1 MQTGSVYEGI
11 STASTSGTIPKQKPK
26 GQVDSDKSSQ
36 VVEKTLEE
44 LQQGVQQRSMPV
56 SEGRT
61 ISQVLDGATPGGK
74 VGDMSSILGGKEMPI
89 GRLSQEA
96 DGLPVPFP
104 NPLKNGAVRPT
115 PPRDEKAVKGLSV
128 SGEGEKGPSKDEGAF
143 DALISIG
150 LSEKGQNPNAVE
162 AEGKIYGEVP
172 SDDNPFGALV
182 SMEIEEEVPSPD
194 VALMHN
200 APTPGEV
207 RSVNS
212 LATSGLSEDE
222 AIFCSQTLREF
233 EEFFAKDDIITAK
246 DLVDKLFNRFEN
258 NSQIKPEFKEAL
270 RRGMAEILRN
280 LGSVGNERGSIT
292 VHREEITFSGEELE
306 ILGLIAHLPE
316 DLKRLAESHVS
327 QGRVRRLS
335 SDEVRQHAQA
345 GAALAEKFYAKFMID
360 FQAFEKRQLEKEK
373 ATKKGPAQKRGADFS
388 KAHRVRAVG
397 SETTVDLVEDESKSE
412 DARDIENRIETKKM
426 LNEQIALKAE
436 KHAERSKAV
445 KARIAEER
453 REDLEKKEEISE
465 EDGVWWER
473 KNEDMHRIT
482 DDDSVGR

>member
-1 MQTGSVYEGI
+1 MQTGSVHEGI
-11 STASTSGTIPKQKPK
+11 PTSSTSGTIPKQKPK
-26 GQVDSDKSSQ
+26 GQIDSDKSSQ

-44 LQQGVQQRSMPV
+44 LQQGVQQQRSMPV

-61 ISQVLDGATPGGK
+61 ISQVLDGAAPGGK

-96 DGLPVPFP
+96 DGLPVLFP
-104 NPLKNGAVRPT
+104 NPLKDGAVRSPSQL
-115 PPRDEKAVKGLSV
+115 PRDEMAVALKSV
-128 SGEGEKGPSKDEGAF
+128 SEQEEDMASSGKPDAFISDELSIVEEEKKIVDEGPSSSNPLDAF
-143 DALISIG
+143 IS
-150 LSEKGQNPNAVE
+150 V
-162 AEGKIYGEVP
+162 
-172 SDDNPFGALV
+172 
-182 SMEIEEEVPSPD
+182 EIEEEVSSPD
-194 VALMHN
+194 VALMDN
-200 APTPGEV
+200 APAPGEV

-212 LATSGLSEDE
+212 LAISGLSEDE
-222 AIFCSQTLREF
+222 EIFCSQTLRDFQGLVEI
-233 EEFFAKDDIITAK
+233 DIKIAK
-246 DLVDKLFNRFEN
+246 DLVDPLFNRFEN
-258 NSQIKPEFKEAL
+258 NSQIKPELKEAI

-306 ILGLIAHLPE
+306 ISGLIAHLPE

-335 SDEVRQHAQA
+335 SDEVRQHAQT

-373 ATKKGPAQKRGADFS
+373 AAKKGPVQKRGADFS
-388 KAHRVRAVG
+388 KTSRVKTVRG
-397 SETTVDLVEDESKSE
+397 ETTVELVEDESKSE
-412 DARDIENRIETKKM
+412 DARDIENRIEAKKM

-465 EDGVWWER
+465 EDGVWWEQ
-473 KNEDMHRIT
+473 KNENMHRIT